1 MYTACLE
8 GVPLS
13 TGETPVLPLENRLL
27 KQTRNEETRTFQPVI
42 KPEDKQIF
50 VPPNFLFFFAEAAQ

>member
-8 GVPLS
+8 GVLLS

-27 KQTRNEETRTFQPVI
+27 KQTRNE
-42 KPEDKQIF
+42 D
-50 VPPNFLFFFAEAAQ
+50 A